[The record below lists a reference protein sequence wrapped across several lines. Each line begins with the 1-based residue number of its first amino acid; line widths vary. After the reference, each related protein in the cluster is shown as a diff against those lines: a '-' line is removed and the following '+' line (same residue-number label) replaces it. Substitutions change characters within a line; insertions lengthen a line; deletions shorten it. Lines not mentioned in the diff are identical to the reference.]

1 MLVIDSRAG
10 STAAGLNRY
19 NGEGLFGSIGRKL
32 FASGFKKV
40 INAATRAKLPQK
52 IANAVVNGA
61 QSAGQKIGQSAG
73 KKLTQST
80 AKLIGKKRKKPTSQ
94 SSRGVK
100 RRRHSDVS
108 TLSLATPTISNE
120 EVVPVRKKRKRARLV
135 PVVNKIGKTLN
146 LDRLIDSIAGNGD
159 DSTPISLEKR
169 RKLGSG
175 ILLE

>member
-19 NGEGLFGSIGRKL
+19 NGEGLFSSIGRKL

-40 INAATRAKLPQK
+40 INAATRSKLPQK

-73 KKLTQST
+73 KKLRQST
-80 AKLIGKKRKKPTSQ
+80 AKLIAKKRKKPSRQ

-100 RRRHSDVS
+100 RSQSNVS
-108 TLSLATPTISNE
+108 TLSLAAPTISNE
-120 EVVPVRKKRKRARLV
+120 EVVPARKKRKRGRLV
-135 PVVNKIGKTLN
+135 PAVNKIGKTLN
-146 LDRLIDSIAGNGD
+146 LDRLINSIAGNGD
-159 DSTPISLEKR
+159 DSTPISLDKR